1 MRSQEQWLRIA
12 FAAGFLTDA
21 CALVPMLCP
30 PVARL
35 MWGFDHPT
43 GSYSFAMGY
52 GASLMLGWTL
62 LLGWAWLRPL
72 DRSFVALLTLI
83 VIAGLAATE
92 VRAVVPSRCARGGN
106 SSGRP

>member
-1 MRSQEQWLRIA
+1 
-12 FAAGFLTDA
+12 
-21 CALVPMLCP
+21 
-30 PVARL
+30 
-35 MWGFDHPT
+35 
-43 GSYSFAMGY
+43 MGY

-92 VRAVVPSRCARGGN
+92 VRAVVLGDLRFALAAPTWVLQGILAALFAIGYHGWLSRPT
-106 SSGRP
+106 STRPTAAH